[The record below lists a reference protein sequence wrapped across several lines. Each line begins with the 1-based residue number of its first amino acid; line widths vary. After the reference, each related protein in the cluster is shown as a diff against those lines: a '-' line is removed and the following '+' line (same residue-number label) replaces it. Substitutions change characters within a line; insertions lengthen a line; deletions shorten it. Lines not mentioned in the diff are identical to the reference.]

1 MLNLIRTFNFN
12 IDGCVCEGD
21 EKEFDISVS
30 VKNSNGC
37 CNVKIEDG
45 KGNKSYFSNLTP
57 VSNMFKL
64 FVANDMTLLK
74 GGRDYSLCSI
84 YEFPEESFVNVS
96 SWCYG
101 LKDRFN
107 EYMTKLNE
115 IK

>member
-30 VKNSNGC
+30 VKNSNGY
-37 CNVKIEDG
+37 CNVKIEDV
-45 KGNKSYFSNLTP
+45 KENKSYF
-57 VSNMFKL
+57 SNMFKL

-74 GGRDYSLCSI
+74 GGCDYSLCPI
-84 YEFPEESFVNVS
+84 YEFPEESFINVS

-107 EYMTKLNE
+107 EYITKLNE
-115 IK
+115 LK